1 MLLLKNNNRMKQ
13 IQIIGN
19 LGQNSKV
26 ANGSNGRELTTFSVA
41 VSNRQNTTTWFS
53 VCMRR
58 NDKLDPYLVKG
69 TKVFVQG
76 DLEPVLYNG
85 GIQLNVFAERV
96 ELAGGGTMVTPQE
109 STPSEQSTQTHDT
122 SKGDGPW

>member
-1 MLLLKNNNRMKQ
+1 MKQ

-41 VSNRQNTTTWFS
+41 VSNRQNTTTWYS

-96 ELAGGGTMVTPQE
+96 ELAGGGTMVTPNE
-109 STPSEQSTQTHDT
+109 NTHSEQATQTQDT
-122 SKGDGPW
+122 GKDDMTW